1 MYITP
6 NAQARCLKIARLRDI
21 TYSQLSLL
29 DRRFNF
35 GLWLG
40 YGLCDLLLC
49 KIICTK
55 LTVDGLT
62 WGAWDLLVTVELAW
76 VTMTFWGDA
85 SLLLRCCRLQPVQI
99 IIITIL
105 LVFASHARIIDL
117 KES

>member
-40 YGLCDLLLC
+40 YGLCDLLLY

-62 WGAWDLLVTVELAW
+62 WGAWDPLVTVELAW

-85 SLLLRCCRLQPVQI
+85 SLLLCCCRLEPVQ